1 MQYYPKDKDP
11 RLDERSARF
20 HARVLKEDLAT
31 LPFVLD
37 TCNRDINI
45 ARASTYVTWDHDK
58 EMWAE
63 VDHLMMN
70 FYVQARTS
78 ETRDELEDK
87 INRGVVELL
96 KGPRYYEQ
104 AKVYCMIDMHYP
116 EDESI
121 YDIVKVPPKDRKKAG
136 WGISGSEGDIVYHVT
151 LHVQECNNTDL
162 TIYDNVDRGDFFDL
176 NGNNLESPMADLERI
191 VNGR

>member
-1 MQYYPKDKDP
+1 MQFYPKDHDP

-37 TCNRDINI
+37 TCNRDINV
-45 ARASTYVTWDHDK
+45 ARATNYVTWDYDK
-58 EMWAE
+58 EKWCE

-70 FYVQARTS
+70 FYIQARTS
-78 ETRDELEDK
+78 ETREELEDK

-104 AKVYCMIDMHYP
+104 AKVYCMIDMNYP

-121 YDIVKVPPKDRKKAG
+121 YDIVKVPKKDRKRAG
-136 WGISGSEGDIVYHVT
+136 WSISGKEGDIVYHVT
-151 LHVQECNNTDL
+151 LHVLECNPTDL
-162 TIYDNVDRGDFFDL
+162 AIHDEPNRGDFFDL
-176 NGNNLESPMADLERI
+176 SGNNLESPMAALERI
-191 VNGR
+191 LT

>member
-1 MQYYPKDKDP
+1 MEFYPKDKDP

-37 TCNRDINI
+37 TCNRDINV
-45 ARASTYVTWDHDK
+45 ARATTYVTWDHDK
-58 EMWAE
+58 EMWCE

-70 FYVQARTS
+70 FYIKARTS
-78 ETRDELEDK
+78 ETREELEDK

-121 YDIVKVPPKDRKKAG
+121 YDLVKKPKKDRNAHS
-136 WGISGSEGDIVYHVT
+136 ISGQEGDVVYHVT
-151 LHVQECNNTDL
+151 LHVQECNRTDL
-162 TIYDNVDRGDFFDL
+162 TIYDNSNRGDFFDL
-176 NGNNLESPMADLERI
+176 SGNNLESPMADLERI
-191 VNGR
+191 VNGG

>member
-1 MQYYPKDKDP
+1 MQFYPKDKDP

-31 LPFVLD
+31 LPFVLN

-45 ARASTYVTWDHDK
+45 ARATNYVTWDHDK
-58 EMWAE
+58 EMWCE

-70 FYVQARTS
+70 FYIKAKTS
-78 ETRDELEDK
+78 ETRQELEDK

-121 YDIVKVPPKDRKKAG
+121 YDLVKKPKKDRNAHS
-136 WGISGSEGDIVYHVT
+136 ISGQEGDIVYHVT
-151 LHVQECNNTDL
+151 LHVQECNRTDL
-162 TIYDNVDRGDFFDL
+162 TIYDNSNRGDFFDL
-176 NGNNLESPMADLERI
+176 SGNNLESPMADLERI
-191 VNGR
+191 VNGG

>member
-1 MQYYPKDKDP
+1 MEFYPKDQDP

-31 LPFVLD
+31 LPFVLN
-37 TCNRDINI
+37 TTNRDINV
-45 ARASTYVTWDHDK
+45 ARATNYVSWDHDK
-58 EMWAE
+58 EMWCE

-70 FYVQARTS
+70 FYIQARTS
-78 ETRDELEDK
+78 ETREELEDK

-104 AKVYCMIDMHYP
+104 AKVYCMIDMDYP

-121 YDIVKVPPKDRKKAG
+121 YDIVKVPKKDRKRAG
-136 WGISGSEGDIVYHVT
+136 WSISGKEGDIVYHVT
-151 LHVQECNNTDL
+151 LHVQECNATDL
-162 TIYDNVDRGDFFDL
+162 AVYDEKNRGDFFDL
-176 NGNNLESPMADLERI
+176 SGNNLESPMADLERI
-191 VNGR
+191 VNGN

>member
-1 MQYYPKDKDP
+1 MQFYPKDQDP

-31 LPFVLD
+31 LPFVLN
-37 TCNRDINI
+37 TCNRDINV
-45 ARASTYVTWDHDK
+45 ARATNYVTWHHGK
-58 EMWAE
+58 EMWCE

-70 FYVQARTS
+70 FYIKAKTS
-78 ETRDELEDK
+78 ETREELEDK

-104 AKVYCMIDMHYP
+104 AKVYCTIDMEHP

-121 YDIVKVPPKDRKKAG
+121 YDIVKVPKKKRKKAG
-136 WGISGSEGDIVYHVT
+136 WSISGNEGDIVYHVT
-151 LHVQECNNTDL
+151 LHVQECNPTDL
-162 TIYDNVDRGDFFDL
+162 AIYDEKNRGDFFDL
-176 NGNNLESPMADLERI
+176 SGNNLESPMADLERI
-191 VNGR
+191 VNGN

>member
-1 MQYYPKDKDP
+1 MEFYPKDKNP
-11 RLDERSARF
+11 MLDERSARF

-31 LPFVLD
+31 LPFVLN
-37 TCNRDINI
+37 TCNRDINV

-70 FYVQARTS
+70 FYIKARTS
-78 ETRDELEDK
+78 ETRQELEDK

-121 YDIVKVPPKDRKKAG
+121 YDLVKKPKKDRNAHS
-136 WGISGSEGDIVYHVT
+136 ISGQEGDIVYHVT
-151 LHVQECNNTDL
+151 LHVQECNRTDL
-162 TIYDNVDRGDFFDL
+162 TIYDNSNRGDFFDL
-176 NGNNLESPMADLERI
+176 SGNNLESPMADLERI
-191 VNGR
+191 VNGG

>member
-1 MQYYPKDKDP
+1 MEFYPKDKDP

-45 ARASTYVTWDHDK
+45 ARATNYVTWDHDK
-58 EMWAE
+58 EMWCE

-70 FYVQARTS
+70 FYIKAKTS
-78 ETRDELEDK
+78 ETRQELEDK

-121 YDIVKVPPKDRKKAG
+121 YDLVKKPKKYRNPYCV
-136 WGISGSEGDIVYHVT
+136 SGNEGDITYHVT
-151 LHVQECNNTDL
+151 LHVQECNPTDL
-162 TIYDNVDRGDFFDL
+162 TIYDNSNRGDFFDL
-176 NGNNLESPMADLERI
+176 SGNNLESPMADLERI
-191 VNGR
+191 VNGG

>member
-1 MQYYPKDKDP
+1 MQFYPKDQDP

-37 TCNRDINI
+37 TCNRDINV
-45 ARASTYVTWDHDK
+45 ARATNYVTWDYDK
-58 EMWAE
+58 EKWCE

-70 FYVQARTS
+70 FYIQARTS
-78 ETRDELEDK
+78 ETREELEDK

-104 AKVYCMIDMHYP
+104 AKVYCLIDMNYP

-121 YDIVKVPPKDRKKAG
+121 YDIVKVPKKKRKKAG
-136 WGISGSEGDIVYHVT
+136 WSISGNEGDIVYHVT
-151 LHVQECNNTDL
+151 LHVQECNPTDL
-162 TIYDNVDRGDFFDL
+162 AIYDEKDRGDFFDL
-176 NGNNLESPMADLERI
+176 SGNNLESPMKDLERI
-191 VNGR
+191 LA

>member
-1 MQYYPKDKDP
+1 MQFYPKDQDP

-37 TCNRDINI
+37 TCNRDINV
-45 ARASTYVTWDHDK
+45 ARASTYVTWDYDK
-58 EMWAE
+58 EKWCE

-70 FYVQARTS
+70 FYIKAKTS

-104 AKVYCMIDMHYP
+104 AKVYCMIDMDYP

-121 YDIVKVPPKDRKKAG
+121 YDIVKVPKKDRKKAG
-136 WGISGSEGDIVYHVT
+136 WCVSGNEGDITYHVT
-151 LHVQECNNTDL
+151 LHVQECNATDL
-162 TIYDNVDRGDFFDL
+162 AIYDNKDRGDFFDL
-176 NGNNLESPMADLERI
+176 SGNNLESPMADLERI
-191 VNGR
+191 VGA

>member
-1 MQYYPKDKDP
+1 MQFYPKDQDP

-31 LPFVLD
+31 LPFVLN
-37 TCNRDINI
+37 TCNRDINV
-45 ARASTYVTWDHDK
+45 ARATNYVTWDYDK
-58 EMWAE
+58 EKWCE

-70 FYVQARTS
+70 FYIQARTS
-78 ETRDELEDK
+78 ETREELEDK

-104 AKVYCMIDMHYP
+104 AKVYCMIDMNYP

-121 YDIVKVPPKDRKKAG
+121 YDIVKVPKKDRKRAG
-136 WGISGSEGDIVYHVT
+136 WSISGKEGDIVYHVT
-151 LHVQECNNTDL
+151 LHVQECNPTDL
-162 TIYDNVDRGDFFDL
+162 AIHDEPNRGDFFDL
-176 NGNNLESPMADLERI
+176 SGNNLESPMADLERI
-191 VNGR
+191 LT

>member
-1 MQYYPKDKDP
+1 MEFYPKDKNP
-11 RLDERSARF
+11 MLDERTARF
-20 HARVLKEDLAT
+20 HGRVLKEDLAT
-31 LPFVLD
+31 LPFVFD
-37 TCNRDINI
+37 TCNRDINV
-45 ARASTYVTWDHDK
+45 ARATPYVTWDHDK

-70 FYVQARTS
+70 FYIKARTS
-78 ETRDELEDK
+78 ETRQELEDK

-121 YDIVKVPPKDRKKAG
+121 YDLVKKPKKDRNAHS
-136 WGISGSEGDIVYHVT
+136 ISGQEGDVVYHVT
-151 LHVQECNNTDL
+151 LHVQECNRTDL
-162 TIYDNVDRGDFFDL
+162 TIYDNSNRGDFFDL
-176 NGNNLESPMADLERI
+176 SGNNLESPMADLERI
-191 VNGR
+191 VNGN

>member
-1 MQYYPKDKDP
+1 MQFYPKDQDP

-37 TCNRDINI
+37 TCNRDINV
-45 ARASTYVTWDHDK
+45 ARASTYVTWDYDK
-58 EMWAE
+58 EKWCE

-70 FYVQARTS
+70 FYIKAKTS
-78 ETRDELEDK
+78 ETRDELEEK
-87 INRGVVELL
+87 INKGVVELI

-104 AKVYCMIDMHYP
+104 AKVYCMIDWDYP

-121 YDIVKVPPKDRKKAG
+121 YDLVKKPKKDRNAYC
-136 WGISGSEGDIVYHVT
+136 IEGDEGEITYHVT

-162 TIYDNVDRGDFFDL
+162 AIYDNEDRGDYFDL
-176 NGNNLESPMADLERI
+176 SGNNLEEVA
-191 VNGR
+191 

>member
-1 MQYYPKDKDP
+1 MQFYPKDKDP

-31 LPFVLD
+31 LPFVLN
-37 TCNRDINI
+37 TCNRDINV
-45 ARASTYVTWDHDK
+45 ARASTYVTWDYGKD
-58 EMWAE
+58 MWCE

-70 FYVQARTS
+70 FYIKAKTS
-78 ETRDELEDK
+78 ETRDELEEK
-87 INRGVVELL
+87 INKGVVELI

-121 YDIVKVPPKDRKKAG
+121 YDIVKVPKKKRKKAG
-136 WGISGSEGDIVYHVT
+136 WSISGNEGDIVYHVT
-151 LHVQECNNTDL
+151 LHVQECNPTDL
-162 TIYDNVDRGDFFDL
+162 AIYDEKNRGDFFDL
-176 NGNNLESPMADLERI
+176 SGNNLESPMADLERI
-191 VNGR
+191 VNGG